1 VATGSSDS
9 TVKVW
14 DGAQGT
20 LQATLRGGNGNVII
34 ACDIS
39 NGIVVGGGTD
49 KTCRVW
55 NARTERM
62 VSGREGGLLLKM
74 TNARFIQ
81 IFMPSTLF
89 LLERYTNW
97 WVTRTKLP
105 VCDYSEMN
113 AV

>member
-62 VSGREGGLLLKM
+62 VSGRGGRVATQNDKYSIYSNFQNLLL
-74 TNARFIQ
+74 F
-81 IFMPSTLF
+81 PF
-89 LLERYTNW
+89 LKGTPIGWSLAQNYLCAIVR
-97 WVTRTKLP
+97 K
-105 VCDYSEMN
+105 
-113 AV
+113 